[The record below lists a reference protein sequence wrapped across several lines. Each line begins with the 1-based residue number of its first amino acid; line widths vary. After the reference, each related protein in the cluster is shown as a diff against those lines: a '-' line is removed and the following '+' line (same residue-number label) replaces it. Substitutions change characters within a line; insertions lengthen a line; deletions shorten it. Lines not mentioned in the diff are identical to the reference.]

1 MADGSIVFKVELDN
15 EKAQKQLSSL
25 EVKIK
30 KLEDDLNE
38 KRSTQS
44 AIQAELKSASLEAQK
59 TERVIDGLTS
69 KIAQMENIRDNL
81 GIKNPVGLGEAQAEL
96 KQQEG
101 ILKAQNREVEQLH
114 TRYTKITDSIISSEK
129 QMSDLKNQTKM
140 AMDQLKKSAPA
151 STALRENM
159 DKASA
164 SAARFRHRLIEI
176 GKSAVVFNLVSA
188 GLRSAMMYI
197 GSMLRT
203 NAEYVHQL
211 ALLKGALLTAFQP
224 IYEYALPGLIAV
236 LRVLTAIVN
245 VVANVLSS
253 LFGKTASQSADSAEA
268 LHNQA
273 NALGGVADAAKE
285 AKKQLMG
292 FDEINKLDA
301 EDKNT
306 GGGGGSVGSIKPDFS
321 EFDTNMIKDKVDALT
336 VYLSGSLLALGAILA
351 FSGVNIPLGITL
363 MAMGAAGIAAV
374 IKENWGAMSESTRKA
389 ITNVALILGGSAL
402 VIGAILAFS
411 GAHIGL
417 GIALMA
423 IGAASVAGAAAL
435 NWSNISESIKTTVRD
450 VFLSLSGA
458 LLALG
463 AILAFSGANIPLG
476 LGLMAAGAL
485 SLAAAAAMDWE
496 YFKTNIKSIVT
507 DILLI
512 LSTTLLVLGAVL
524 AFSGANIPL
533 GIALIAAGAAG
544 LVTVTALNWDAI
556 LDKLKGVWNGIK
568 QWFNSSVA
576 PYLTLSY
583 WVDKF
588 SSIGDGLKQAIKD
601 GINGA
606 IERFN
611 RFISFINSAM
621 HFSWSGVSAFG
632 KTIIPPG
639 EIQLLTIPHIPY
651 LAKGA
656 VIPPNAP
663 FMAML
668 GDQRNG
674 TNIEAP
680 LSTIEEAVAKVTA
693 SAEQIALLREQNRL
707 LQAILEN
714 SGVYLDGKK
723 LSETVT
729 RYQRQRNRA
738 LGV

>member
-1 MADGSIVFKVELDN
+1 MADGSIIFKVDLDN

-30 KLEDDLNE
+30 KLEDTLNE

-59 TERVIDGLTS
+59 TERVIDGLTA

-96 KQQEG
+96 KQQQG

-151 STALRENM
+151 STAMRENM

-176 GKSAVVFNLVSA
+176 GKSALVFNLVSA

-197 GSMLRT
+197 GSMLKT

-211 ALLKGALLTAFQP
+211 SLLKGALMTAFQP

-236 LRVLTAIVN
+236 LRVLTAIVS
-245 VVANVLSS
+245 VIANVLSS
-253 LFGKTASQSADSAEA
+253 LFGKTASQSADSAKA

-273 NALGGVADAAKE
+273 TALGGVAAAAKK

-292 FDEINKLDA
+292 FDEINRLDS
-301 EDKNT
+301 EEKDT
-306 GGGGGSVGSIKPDFS
+306 GGGGGSVGGVKPDFS
-321 EFDTNMIKDKVDALT
+321 AFDTNMVKDKVDELT
-336 VYLSGSLLALGAILA
+336 VYLSGALLALGAILS
-351 FSGVNIPLGITL
+351 FSGVNILLGIAL
-363 MAMGAAGIAAV
+363 MAAGAIGLVSV
-374 IKENWGAMSESTRKA
+374 IKENWGAMSESTKKA
-389 ITNVALILGGSAL
+389 ITNVALVLGTAAL

-411 GAHIGL
+411 GIKIGL

-423 IGAASVAGAAAL
+423 IGASSIAAAAAM
-435 NWSNISESIKTTVRD
+435 NWGSLSDSVKSTVRD
-450 VFLSLSGA
+450 VFLALSGA

-463 AILAFSGANIPLG
+463 AILAFSGANVLLG

-485 SLAAAAAMDWE
+485 SLAAAAAMDWG
-496 YFKTNIKSIVT
+496 YFKENIKSIAT
-507 DILLI
+507 DILLL
-512 LSTTLLVLGAVL
+512 LSSVLLVLGVCL
-524 AFSGANIPL
+524 AFSGVNLPL
-533 GIALIAAGAAG
+533 GLGLIAAGVAG
-544 LVTVTALNWDAI
+544 FVTAAAINWNAI
-556 LDKLKGVWNGIK
+556 RDKLKGVWDGIR

-606 IERFN
+606 IARFN
-611 RFISFINSAM
+611 SFISLINSAM
-621 HFSWSGVSAFG
+621 HFSWGGVSAFG

-668 GDQRNG
+668 GDQRHG

-729 RYQRQRNRA
+729 KYQRQRSRA

>member
-1 MADGSIVFKVELDN
+1 MADGSIVFNVELDN
-15 EKAQKQLSSL
+15 EKAIKQLSSL
-25 EVKIK
+25 EAKIK
-30 KLEDDLNE
+30 KLEDALGE
-38 KRSTQS
+38 KRSAQS

-96 KQQEG
+96 KQQQG

-151 STALRENM
+151 STAMRENM

-164 SAARFRHRLIEI
+164 SAVRFRHRLIEI

-197 GSMLRT
+197 GNMLKT
-203 NAEYVHQL
+203 NAAYVHQL

-236 LRVLTAIVN
+236 LRILTAIVS

-273 NALGGVADAAKE
+273 TALGGVAAAAKE

-292 FDEINKLDA
+292 FDEINKLDS
-301 EDKNT
+301 EEKNT
-306 GGGGGSVGSIKPDFS
+306 GGGGSVGGVKPDFS
-321 EFDTNMIKDKVDALT
+321 EFDTNMVKDKVDELT
-336 VYLSGSLLALGAILA
+336 VYLSGALLALGAILA
-351 FSGVNIPLGITL
+351 FSGVNILLGIAL
-363 MAMGAAGIAAV
+363 MAVGAIGLVSV
-374 IKENWGAMSESTRKA
+374 IKENWGAMSESTKKA
-389 ITNVALILGGSAL
+389 IANVALILGTAAL

-411 GAHIGL
+411 GIKIGL
-417 GIALMA
+417 GIALMV
-423 IGAASVAGAAAL
+423 IGASSMAAAAAM
-435 NWSNISESIKTTVRD
+435 NWGSLSDSVKSTVRD
-450 VFLSLSGA
+450 VFLALSGA

-476 LGLMAAGAL
+476 IGLMAAGAL
-485 SLAAAAAMDWE
+485 SLAAAAAMDWG

-533 GIALIAAGAAG
+533 GVALIAAGAAG
-544 LVTVTALNWDAI
+544 LVTVTAINWNAI

-576 PYLTLSY
+576 PYFTLSY

-588 SSIGDGLKQAIKD
+588 SSIGEGLKQAIKD

-606 IERFN
+606 IVRFN
-611 RFISFINSAM
+611 SFISFINSAM
-621 HFSWSGVSAFG
+621 HFSWGGVSAFG

-668 GDQRNG
+668 GDQRHG

-729 RYQRQRNRA
+729 KYQRQRSRA